1 MSRKRS
7 AVLGVLAT
15 AVLAA
20 QVSAARID
28 VSNASIPAGATV
40 SWTNTNTYVL
50 HGKVVVKAGSRLNI
64 QAGTVIYGAGAPVS
78 DSVSMLIVARDGRVY
93 ATGTAAQPIIF
104 TSILD
109 TGSHQPLAISDN
121 SRGLWGGINVYG
133 RAPCNTP
140 GGVDNSYS
148 SDITITDTSWITF
161 GDSGNVTSAAT
172 YAKNCYDTS
181 GVFEYVSVR
190 YTGAADMSE
199 IKGLMFCGVG
209 AGTVVDHCEVFMCNE
224 DGLNFTGG
232 TVNAKYLISA
242 FQAGDALMLQG
253 GYTGNIQ
260 YVFAIQTVITS
271 STKNGCMS
279 KWESGDFSYTPI
291 TNAHVYNA
299 TFIGTGVNNPD
310 TWKYNYGLYI
320 KDRAAGT
327 FANSILTQ
335 CSHYGVYVEDY
346 LDAGD
351 STGSRYHLDNDSTLV
366 IKNDI
371 FWGFGK
377 GNGTDSIFEGLPFLQ
392 SYATMPAFM
401 NDTVD
406 PGLGGLGWARTGLLD
421 PRPSA
426 TGPATMHVGTVPTG
440 GFFDQTTYRGAF
452 APTGSLWAAGWSV
465 LSDPKGS
472 VFTTGATGIANH
484 NLTAGKTASGLKITG
499 QGDVRIL
506 SWSQEYAARSTVRL
520 FSANGRL
527 VRTFDNGTMSA
538 GVHTASI
545 SLKDIPAGVYMLQ
558 ATCADLVKSS
568 LVEKN

>member
-1 MSRKRS
+1 MFYKRP

-15 AVLAA
+15 AALAM
-20 QVSAARID
+20 QVSAAMIHITND
-28 VSNASIPAGATV
+28 SIPAGATK
-40 SWTNTNTYVL
+40 SWVASNTYVL
-50 HGKVVVKAGSRLNI
+50 HGKVVVKKGSRLNI
-64 QAGTVIYGAGAPVS
+64 AAGTTIYGAGASVS
-78 DSVSMLIVARDGRVY
+78 DSVAMLIVARDGRVY
-93 ATGTAAQPIIF
+93 ATGTSAQPIIF

-109 TGSHQPLAISDN
+109 TGSHQPLAINDN
-121 SRGLWGGINVYG
+121 SRGLWGGINVFG
-133 RAPCNTP
+133 RAPSNTL

-161 GDSGNVTSAAT
+161 GDSGNVTSAST
-172 YAKNCYDTS
+172 LAKNMYDTS
-181 GVFEYVSVR
+181 GVFQYVSVR

-224 DGLNFTGG
+224 DGINFTGG

-253 GYTGNIQ
+253 GYTGNLQ

-279 KWESGDFSYTPI
+279 KWESGDFNYAPI
-291 TNAHVYNA
+291 TNAKVYNA
-299 TFIGTGVNNPD
+299 TFIGTGANNPD

-351 STGSRYHLDNDSTLV
+351 STGSRYHLVNDSTLK

-377 GNGTDSIFEGLPFLQ
+377 GNVVDSIFEGFPFLQ
-392 SYATMPAFM
+392 SYAATPAFL

-421 PRPSA
+421 PRPSS
-426 TGPATMHVGTVPTG
+426 TGPATKNVGTVPAG

-452 APTGSLWAAGWSV
+452 APNQPLWAAGWSA
-465 LSDPKGS
+465 LNDPKGS
-472 VFTTGATGIANH
+472 VFTTGATPIASR
-484 NLTAGKTASGLKITG
+484 NLTSAKTASSMKIVG
-499 QGDVRIL
+499 QGDTRLI
-506 SWSQEYAARSTVRL
+506 SWNQQYAAKMTMKL
-520 FSANGRL
+520 FSANGKLIRS
-527 VRTFDNGTMSA
+527 FDNGNQSA
-538 GVHTASI
+538 GAHTATV
-545 SLKDIPAGVYMLQ
+545 SLRDIPSGVYVLQ
-558 ATCADLVKSS
+558 ANCADLVKSS
-568 LVEKN
+568 VVEKN

>member
-1 MSRKRS
+1 MKRS
-7 AVLGVLAT
+7 AVLGIVAGALLAT
-15 AVLAA
+15 
-20 QVSAARID
+20 QTSAAMID
-28 VSNASIPAGATV
+28 ITNDSIPAGQTK
-40 SWTNTNTYVL
+40 SWVASNKYVL

-64 QAGTVIYGAGAPVS
+64 AAGTTIYGAGAPVS
-78 DSVSMLIVARDGRVY
+78 DSVSMLIVARDGRLY

-109 TGSHQPLAISDN
+109 TGINQPLAINDN
-121 SRGLWGGINVYG
+121 ERGLWGGINIFG

-172 YAKNCYDTS
+172 YAKNSFDTS
-181 GVFEYVSVR
+181 GVLEYVSVR

-209 AGTVVDHCEVFMCNE
+209 AGTKVDHCEVFMCNE
-224 DGLNFTGG
+224 DGLNFTAG

-253 GYTGNIQ
+253 GYQGNIQ

-279 KWESGDFSYTPI
+279 KWESGDYSYTPI

-299 TFIGTGVNNPD
+299 TFIGTGANNPD
-310 TWKYNYGLYI
+310 TWKYMYGLYI

-327 FANSILTQ
+327 FANSILSQ
-335 CSHYGVYVEDY
+335 CSNYGVYVEDY

-351 STGSRYHLDNDSTLV
+351 STGSRFWLDDSALV
-366 IKNDI
+366 LKNNI
-371 FWGFGK
+371 FYGFGK
-377 GNGTDSIFEGLPFLQ
+377 GNGVDSICEGLPFLQ
-392 SYATMPAFM
+392 TYIATAARM
-401 NDTVD
+401 NDTLD
-406 PGLGGLGWARTGLLD
+406 PVFGGLGWARTGQLD

-426 TGPATMHVGTVPTG
+426 SGPATQHVGTVPTG

-452 APTGSLWAAGWSV
+452 DPSAPLWAAGWSALAV
-465 LSDPKGS
+465 SNGA
-472 VFTTGATGIANH
+472 VFKSSATPIVN
-484 NLTAGKTASGLKITG
+484 NSRVSSKTAANWTITG
-499 QGDVRIL
+499 KGDVRVL
-506 SWSQEYAARSTVRL
+506 SWNQPNAGTTSVRL
-520 FSANGRL
+520 FSASGKLIHIFENANQ
-527 VRTFDNGTMSA
+527 VA
-538 GVHTASI
+538 GAHTLSI
-545 SLKDIPAGVYMLQ
+545 PLKDLASGIYVLQ
-558 ATCADLVKSS
+558 AKCADQVHSS
-568 LVEKN
+568 IINKQ

>member
-1 MSRKRS
+1 MSLKRS
-7 AVLGVLAT
+7 AVFGILSCAALV
-15 AVLAA
+15 A

-28 VSNASIPAGATV
+28 ITNDSIPAGATKNWV
-40 SWTNTNTYVL
+40 ASNTYVL
-50 HGKVVVKAGSRLNI
+50 HGKIVVKKGSRLNI
-64 QAGTVIYGAGAPVS
+64 AAGTTIYGAGAPIS
-78 DSVSMLIVARDGRVY
+78 DSVAMLIVARDGRLY

-109 TGSHQPLAISDN
+109 TGSHSPLAISDN
-121 SRGLWGGINVYG
+121 SRGLWGGINIFG
-133 RAPCNTP
+133 RAPSNTA

-172 YAKNCYDTS
+172 LAKNMYDTS
-181 GVFEYVSVR
+181 GVLQYVSVR

-224 DGLNFTGG
+224 DGINFTGG

-253 GYTGNIQ
+253 GYQGNLQ

-279 KWESGDFSYTPI
+279 KWESGDNSNPPI

-299 TFIGTGVNNPD
+299 TFIGTGATNPD

-327 FANSILTQ
+327 FANSILSQ

-351 STGSRYHLDNDSTLV
+351 STGSRYHLLNDSTLTV
-366 IKNDI
+366 KNDI
-371 FWGFGK
+371 FYGFGG
-377 GNGTDSIFEGLPFLQ
+377 GNYIDSICEGFPFLQ
-392 SYATMPAFM
+392 TYVAATGRM
-401 NDTVD
+401 NDTLD
-406 PGLGGLGWARTGLLD
+406 PGFGGLGWARDGKLD

-426 TGPATMHVGTVPTG
+426 SGPATQHIGTVPTG
-440 GFFDQTTYRGAF
+440 GFFDQTSYRGAF
-452 APTGSLWAAGWSV
+452 APTGSLWATGWSALGV
-465 LSDPKGS
+465 SNGS
-472 VFTTGATGIANH
+472 VFTAASVPVVNNTHANAQAGISWRV
-484 NLTAGKTASGLKITG
+484 AGK
-499 QGDVRIL
+499 GDVRQL
-506 SWSQEYAARSTVRL
+506 TWNQQNAGRSLIKMYST
-520 FSANGRL
+520 NGRL
-527 VRTFDNGTMSA
+527 VHAFDNGNLAA
-538 GVHTASI
+538 GMHTASI
-545 SLKDIPAGVYMLQ
+545 SLKDIPAGVYVLQ
-558 ATCADLVKSS
+558 AKIPEQVLSGMI
-568 LVEKN
+568 EKN

>member
-1 MSRKRS
+1 MSLKRS
-7 AVLGVLAT
+7 AIIGILAG
-15 AVLAA
+15 AA
-20 QVSAARID
+20 LVAQASAARID
-28 VSNASIPAGATV
+28 ITNDSIPAGATK
-40 SWTNTNTYVL
+40 SWVASNSYVL

-64 QAGTVIYGAGAPVS
+64 AAGTMIYGAGAPVS
-78 DSVSMLIVARDGRVY
+78 DSVSMLIVARDGRLY
-93 ATGTAAQPIIF
+93 ATGTAAQPIVF

-109 TGSHQPLAISDN
+109 TGSHSPLAISDN
-121 SRGLWGGINVYG
+121 SRGLWGGINIFG

-172 YAKNCYDTS
+172 YAKNLYDTS
-181 GVFEYVSVR
+181 GVLEYVSVR

-224 DGLNFTGG
+224 DGINFTGG

-253 GYTGNIQ
+253 GYQGNLQ

-279 KWESGDFSYTPI
+279 KWESGDFNYAPI

-299 TFIGTGVNNPD
+299 TFIGTGKNNPD

-327 FANSILTQ
+327 FANSILSQ
-335 CSHYGVYVEDY
+335 CSHYGVYVEDF

-351 STGSRYHLDNDSTLV
+351 STGSRYHLVNDSTLV

-371 FWGFGK
+371 FYGFG
-377 GNGTDSIFEGLPFLQ
+377 GGDYVDSIFEGFPFLQ
-392 SYATMPAFM
+392 AYAAVPGRM
-401 NDTVD
+401 NDTLD
-406 PGLGGLGWARTGLLD
+406 PVFGGLGWARTGLLD

-426 TGPATMHVGTVPTG
+426 TGPATQHVGTVPTG

-452 APTGSLWAAGWSV
+452 APTGALWATGWSALGV
-465 LSDPKGS
+465 SNGS
-472 VFTTGATGIANH
+472 VFTAGAVPVLNSKILSAK
-484 NLTAGKTASGLKITG
+484 AVSDMKITG
-499 QGDVRIL
+499 KGDVRLLTWNQLNAGKSSIRI
-506 SWSQEYAARSTVRL
+506 YAV
-520 FSANGRL
+520 NGEL
-527 VRTFDNGTMSA
+527 LHHFDNGNQGV
-538 GVHTASI
+538 GVHSVSI
-545 SLKDIPAGVYMLQ
+545 SLKDIPAGVYVLQ
-558 ATCADLVKSS
+558 AKSADQVFSNII
-568 LVEKN
+568 EKQ